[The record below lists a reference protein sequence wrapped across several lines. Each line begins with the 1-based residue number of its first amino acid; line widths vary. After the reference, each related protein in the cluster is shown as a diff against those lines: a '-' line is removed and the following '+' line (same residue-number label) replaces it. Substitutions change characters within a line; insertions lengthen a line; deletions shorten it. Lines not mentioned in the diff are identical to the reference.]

1 MSKLL
6 FLLIIAL
13 GLTSCSFDRY
23 ERLKISATTWIGY
36 TPLFYAKEKGW
47 LDEINIK
54 LTNVVS
60 LSENMY
66 LFKSGN
72 FDAYVGT
79 QYEYELLLQK
89 NKGLTPIIMFDRS
102 FGGDVIM
109 ANCSLEELVSAKGE
123 IDAYL
128 EMDSINSTL
137 LKDFIRLHGLDKK
150 QMRYKNNDQA
160 YIASL
165 DATKMKQ
172 KTLIVTYSP
181 YNYQLKEHGFQEI
194 ASTKNGLD
202 LLVVDALFTTKDAL
216 EKHKEQF
223 IALNVLVQK
232 SLHALKN
239 DPQEFYETVKMYLP
253 ETSYDDFL
261 ESLQD
266 IIWLEGK
273 LSSALK
279 ERLEKANFSTKEL
292 L

>member
-1 MSKLL
+1 LKRIL
-6 FLLIIAL
+6 FLLIITL
-13 GLTSCSFDRY
+13 GFTSCSFERY

-89 NKGLTPIIMFDRS
+89 NKGLTPVIMFDRS

-109 ANCSLEELVSAKGE
+109 ANCSLEELVNTQES

-137 LKDFIRLHGLDKK
+137 LKDFIQLHGLEEKK
-150 QMRYKNNDQA
+150 IHYKNNDQA

-165 DATKMKQ
+165 QAKKMKQ
-172 KTLIVTYSP
+172 KTIIVTYSP
-181 YNYQLKEHGFQEI
+181 YNYQLKEHGFKEI

-232 SLHALKN
+232 SLSALQN
-239 DPQEFYETVKMYLP
+239 DPQEFYETVKLYLP
-253 ETSYDDFL
+253 ETSYEDFL
-261 ESLQD
+261 ESLDD

-273 LSSALK
+273 LPPALK